1 MKRINYT
8 KNGNYRVATFY
19 AENADL
25 DVDLRYEVIQGPD
38 GYSFA
43 TVANCGRDRA
53 SVWSGPEETT
63 LSSFSDGF
71 GGVGFFALIQRI
83 FNRHGAGICKYRIGV
98 KEFW

>member
-8 KNGNYRVATFY
+8 NHNGYRVATFY
-19 AENADL
+19 AENTDL

-63 LSSFSDGF
+63 LSSF

-83 FNRHGAGICKYRIGV
+83 FDRHGAGICQHRIGV
-98 KEFW
+98 KNFW